1 MAEIDMLVMVDKDR
15 RADLDQVAKSLE
27 AHGFHV
33 QQKLSRFRTIVGTC
47 ESSLV
52 KQLQSVDGV
61 ESVRPQGTFQL
72 PPMDDKIP
80 Q

>member
-27 AHGFHV
+27 AQGFHV
-33 QQKLSRFRTIVGTC
+33 QQKLSRFRTIVGSG
-47 ESSLV
+47 ESSLLN
-52 KQLQSVDGV
+52 QLQSVDGV

-72 PPMDDKIP
+72 PPMDEKVP

>member
-27 AHGFHV
+27 AQGFHV
-33 QQKLSRFRTIVGTC
+33 QQKLSRFRTIVGSG
-47 ESSLV
+47 ESSLLN
-52 KQLQSVDGV
+52 QLQSVDGV
-61 ESVRPQGTFQL
+61 ESVRPQGTYQL
-72 PPMDDKIP
+72 PPMDEKIP